1 MLLTGELC
9 KLIEQRE
16 ALIRY
21 LKEKETERVL
31 TDIFNVDKYAS
42 LYEVLERIDMAILEE
57 ERKNDM

>member
-1 MLLTGELC
+1 MTGELC

-21 LKEKETERVL
+21 LKEKETERVF

-57 ERKNDM
+57 RKNDQ

>member
-1 MLLTGELC
+1 MTGKLC

-21 LKEKETERVL
+21 LKEKETERIL

-42 LYEVLERIDMAILEE
+42 LYEILERIDMAILEE